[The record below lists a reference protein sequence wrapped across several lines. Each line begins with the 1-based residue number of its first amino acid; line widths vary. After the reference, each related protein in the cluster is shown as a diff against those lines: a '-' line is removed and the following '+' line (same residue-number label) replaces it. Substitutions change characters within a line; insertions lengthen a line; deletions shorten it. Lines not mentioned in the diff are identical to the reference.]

1 MKPQNF
7 SQKVRNFGS
16 RKPDGKQG
24 FLGNKKADF
33 MLGEFGVKLVVA
45 ILCLIILVGIAIYV
59 SSLFTEDT
67 RQKQAQAT
75 IKDIA
80 NDIAYLS
87 SSGQESQEYPYRSPA
102 DWYIFYGKGEGNDA
116 GKFYLCLC
124 PDNSYNSCKRG
135 GCQEMT
141 EFSENSIKID
151 DSLQGKKLASKNAE
165 ILLIKKSTDAEKG
178 EFGLEVKFII
188 SKK

>member
-1 MKPQNF
+1 MNK
-7 SQKVRNFGS
+7 
-16 RKPDGKQG
+16 
-24 FLGNKKADF
+24 NKKADF
-33 MLGEFGVKLVVA
+33 ILGEFGVKLVVA

-67 RQKQAQAT
+67 RQKQAQET
-75 IKDIA
+75 IKGIA
-80 NDIAYLS
+80 NDIAYLRS
-87 SSGQESQEYPYRSPA
+87 SQQESQEYPYRSPA
-102 DWYIFYGKGEGNDA
+102 DWYIFYGKGEGTDA

-124 PDNSYNSCKRG
+124 PDNSYDSCKRG

-151 DSLQGKKLASKNAE
+151 DNLKGQKLATKNAE
-165 ILLIKKSTDAEKG
+165 ILLIKKPTDAEKSQLVG
-178 EFGLEVKFII
+178 EVKFII